1 MLLHPSIPGL
11 YYYFHTRT
19 ASVTGDGACLLGRS
33 VPRHAS
39 YTLFFHPLIPSLVAV
54 VPIPSRPSQTVPGSD
69 LCALYYCPV
78 HLALRHLELL
88 LCISPLH
95 DIHSDLDWRL
105 FLHTGM
111 FEYKYIMW
119 PWEPKLGCQLPECLA
134 CNPRWCHEESSCG
147 LGNCCLSSDQF
158 CFLIPPRMESSSIVC
173 KCPGISKLQPNQPPE
188 MRCVWSHSTHV
199 HVGGWSYSHWL

>member
-11 YYYFHTRT
+11 YYYFHART

-39 YTLFFHPLIPSLVAV
+39 YTLFFHPLIPSPVAV
-54 VPIPSRPSQTVPGSD
+54 VPVPSRPVPFRQPARQWFMCTLLLPCSSCIASLG
-69 LCALYYCPV
+69 A
-78 HLALRHLELL
+78 AALL

-105 FLHTGM
+105 FLHTGI

-119 PWEPKLGCQLPECLA
+119 PWEPKLCCQLPECLA
-134 CNPRWCHEESSCG
+134 ATRDDVTRKVLVDWET
-147 LGNCCLSSDQF
+147 
-158 CFLIPPRMESSSIVC
+158 V
-173 KCPGISKLQPNQPPE
+173 
-188 MRCVWSHSTHV
+188 V
-199 HVGGWSYSHWL
+199 